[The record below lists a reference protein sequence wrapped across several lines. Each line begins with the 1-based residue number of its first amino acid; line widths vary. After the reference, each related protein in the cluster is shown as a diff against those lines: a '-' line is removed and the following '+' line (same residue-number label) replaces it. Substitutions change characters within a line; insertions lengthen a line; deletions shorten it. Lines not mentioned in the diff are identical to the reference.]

1 MCGICGVIA
10 PDPGDV
16 ERIVDKQLS
25 LLHHR
30 GPDARGSFVAAAGRI
45 AQNRL
50 AIIDLVHGDPP
61 ITNEDGSVAAV
72 LNGEIYNYRDLR
84 EQLRR
89 DGHSFRSQGDTEVI
103 AHLAEGLAPVDLAR
117 RLDGMF
123 AFAVWDET
131 RGRLVLG

>member
-25 LLHHR
+25 LLDHR
-30 GPDARGSFVAAAGRI
+30 GPDARGSFVGTAGRI

-61 ITNEDGSVAAV
+61 ITNEDGSVAVV
-72 LNGEIYNYRDLR
+72 LNGEIYNFR
-84 EQLRR
+84 EIRR
-89 DGHSFRSQGDTEVI
+89 ELEARGHEFRSAGDTETI
-103 AHLAEGLAPVDLAR
+103 AHLAEDLSPVELAR
-117 RLDGMF
+117 RL
-123 AFAVWDET
+123 
-131 RGRLVLG
+131 

>member
-30 GPDARGSFVAAAGRI
+30 GPDARGSFVATAGRI

-50 AIIDLVHGDPP
+50 AIIDLVTGDPP
-61 ITNEDGSVAAV
+61 ITNEDGTVAVV
-72 LNGEIYNYRDLR
+72 LNGEIYNFRELR
-84 EQLRR
+84 ESLERA
-89 DGHSFRSQGDTEVI
+89 GHEFRSHGDTDVI
-103 AHLAEGLAPVDLAR
+103 AHLSEDLEPVEVSG

-123 AFAVWDET
+123 CVVVWDDL
-131 RGRLVLG
+131 RVRL